1 MKNKILIVGM
11 GYVGLANALML
22 SQKNDVII
30 FDIDKMKVYNFN
42 RGVLPLGEDMY
53 ETFYNKYRDNIIAIS
68 DESQA
73 LSNKYDFIIIALPTD
88 YDQDKKAFN
97 TTSIEDL
104 IVKIIDHNIDT
115 CIVFKSTL
123 PIGFTRLIKE
133 KFQYD
138 QILVSP
144 EFLRENK
151 ALSDCLNPSRIV
163 VGGNKIYAMKY
174 VKMLKNVSK
183 IEKEKVF
190 IMNET
195 ESEAVKLF
203 SNAYLATRV
212 CFFNELDNF
221 SLIHNLDAKTIISG
235 VCSDPRIGDHYNNP
249 SFGFGGYCLPKD
261 TKQLA
266 NNYPYADNL
275 FSAVLNNNNKRA
287 EIIAQ
292 ILNRDDTI
300 KTIGIYKLAMKKSSY
315 NCRNSAI
322 FNIISKLQNKN
333 LIVYEPL
340 DKTNFNNL
348 KRIDDLSVFK
358 QMSDLILCNRYDALL
373 EDVKYKVFTRDVFN
387 EN

>member
-144 EFLRENK
+144 EFL
-151 ALSDCLNPSRIV
+151 V
-163 VGGNKIYAMKY
+163 
-174 VKMLKNVSK
+174 
-183 IEKEKVF
+183 
-190 IMNET
+190 
-195 ESEAVKLF
+195 
-203 SNAYLATRV
+203 
-212 CFFNELDNF
+212 
-221 SLIHNLDAKTIISG
+221 
-235 VCSDPRIGDHYNNP
+235 
-249 SFGFGGYCLPKD
+249 
-261 TKQLA
+261 
-266 NNYPYADNL
+266 
-275 FSAVLNNNNKRA
+275 
-287 EIIAQ
+287 EIRSMQ
-292 ILNRDDTI
+292 
-300 KTIGIYKLAMKKSSY
+300 
-315 NCRNSAI
+315 
-322 FNIISKLQNKN
+322 
-333 LIVYEPL
+333 
-340 DKTNFNNL
+340 
-348 KRIDDLSVFK
+348 
-358 QMSDLILCNRYDALL
+358 
-373 EDVKYKVFTRDVFN
+373 
-387 EN
+387 